1 MGYSGNS
8 EYLELKNKMLEVKL
22 RTKNIDELNKIISDM
37 ENSDSFDGLKED
49 IKEFKNEF
57 LKELNKEKNLKA
69 INESKI
75 LQELNKIRK
84 NSK

>member
-1 MGYSGNS
+1 M
-8 EYLELKNKMLEVKL
+8 
-22 RTKNIDELNKIISDM
+22 DELNKIINDM
-37 ENSDSFDGLKED
+37 ENSNSFDGLKED

-69 INESKI
+69 ISESKI